1 MTRNVLNQLEC
12 KIGKAGEIL
21 CNTDDTGN
29 VLLFVSS
36 GKLVIYNQNQT
47 PVADVDEGHFVLL
60 PAEKSFIAIAITST
74 RLILMHAGPL
84 SEMITDDPEW
94 NPDRPVILPICP
106 SLAKTLYIIE
116 YYQNEKRTELTKHS
130 FYQLVIFLMQTETY
144 LVIVAILPIHYRN
157 IVY

>member
-29 VLLFVSS
+29 VVLFVSS

-116 YYQNEKRTELTKHS
+116 YYQNEKRSEL
-130 FYQLVIFLMQTETY
+130 
-144 LVIVAILPIHYRN
+144 N
-157 IVY
+157 

>member
-94 NPDRPVILPICP
+94 NPDRPVILPICT
-106 SLAKTLYIIE
+106 SLAKNLYIIE
-116 YYQNEKRTELTKHS
+116 YYQNEKRIEL
-130 FYQLVIFLMQTETY
+130 
-144 LVIVAILPIHYRN
+144 N
-157 IVY
+157 

>member
-1 MTRNVLNQLEC
+1 MIRNVLDQFEC

-36 GKLVIYNQNQT
+36 GKLVIYNRDQM

-116 YYQNEKRTELTKHS
+116 YYQNEKRSEL
-130 FYQLVIFLMQTETY
+130 
-144 LVIVAILPIHYRN
+144 N
-157 IVY
+157 

>member
-74 RLILMHAGPL
+74 RLILMHADPL

-116 YYQNEKRTELTKHS
+116 YYQNEKRSELKHS

>member
-36 GKLVIYNQNQT
+36 GKLVIYNENQT

-116 YYQNEKRTELTKHS
+116 YYQNEKRSEL
-130 FYQLVIFLMQTETY
+130 
-144 LVIVAILPIHYRN
+144 N
-157 IVY
+157 

>member
-21 CNTDDTGN
+21 CNTDDTDN

-116 YYQNEKRTELTKHS
+116 YYQNEKRSEL
-130 FYQLVIFLMQTETY
+130 
-144 LVIVAILPIHYRN
+144 N
-157 IVY
+157 

>member
-21 CNTDDTGN
+21 SNTHDTGN

-116 YYQNEKRTELTKHS
+116 YYQNEKRSEL
-130 FYQLVIFLMQTETY
+130 
-144 LVIVAILPIHYRN
+144 N
-157 IVY
+157 

>member
-12 KIGKAGEIL
+12 KIGRAGEIL

-116 YYQNEKRTELTKHS
+116 YYQNEKRSEL
-130 FYQLVIFLMQTETY
+130 
-144 LVIVAILPIHYRN
+144 N
-157 IVY
+157 

>member
-84 SEMITDDPEW
+84 SEITDDPEW

-116 YYQNEKRTELTKHS
+116 YYQNEKRSEL
-130 FYQLVIFLMQTETY
+130 
-144 LVIVAILPIHYRN
+144 N
-157 IVY
+157 

>member
-60 PAEKSFIAIAITST
+60 TAEKSFIAIAITST

-116 YYQNEKRTELTKHS
+116 YYQNEKRSEL
-130 FYQLVIFLMQTETY
+130 
-144 LVIVAILPIHYRN
+144 N
-157 IVY
+157 

>member
-1 MTRNVLNQLEC
+1 MTRNVLNQFEC

-84 SEMITDDPEW
+84 SEMITDDSEW

-116 YYQNEKRTELTKHS
+116 YYQNEKRSEL
-130 FYQLVIFLMQTETY
+130 
-144 LVIVAILPIHYRN
+144 N
-157 IVY
+157 

>member
-12 KIGKAGEIL
+12 KIGKAGEFL

-116 YYQNEKRTELTKHS
+116 YYQNEKRSEL
-130 FYQLVIFLMQTETY
+130 
-144 LVIVAILPIHYRN
+144 N
-157 IVY
+157 

>member
-29 VLLFVSS
+29 VLLFFSS

-116 YYQNEKRTELTKHS
+116 YYQNEKRSEL
-130 FYQLVIFLMQTETY
+130 
-144 LVIVAILPIHYRN
+144 N
-157 IVY
+157 

>member
-1 MTRNVLNQLEC
+1 MKRNVLNQFEC
-12 KIGKAGEIL
+12 KTGKAGEIL

-29 VLLFVSS
+29 ILLFVSS
-36 GKLVIYNQNQT
+36 GKLVIYNRNQT
-47 PVADVDEGHFVLL
+47 PIADVNEGYFVLL

-74 RLILMHAGPL
+74 RLILMHADPL

-116 YYQNEKRTELTKHS
+116 YYQNEKRSEL
-130 FYQLVIFLMQTETY
+130 
-144 LVIVAILPIHYRN
+144 N
-157 IVY
+157 

>member
-60 PAEKSFIAIAITST
+60 PAENHYCDSHHIDTT
-74 RLILMHAGPL
+74 HTHACRSAFRNDNRRSGMESGSSCHTPYL
-84 SEMITDDPEW
+84 S
-94 NPDRPVILPICP
+94 
-106 SLAKTLYIIE
+106 
-116 YYQNEKRTELTKHS
+116 
-130 FYQLVIFLMQTETY
+130 IFS
-144 LVIVAILPIHYRN
+144 
-157 IVY
+157 

>member
-1 MTRNVLNQLEC
+1 MTRNVLNQFEC

-36 GKLVIYNQNQT
+36 GKLVIYNQTQT

-116 YYQNEKRTELTKHS
+116 YYQNEKRSEL
-130 FYQLVIFLMQTETY
+130 
-144 LVIVAILPIHYRN
+144 N
-157 IVY
+157 

>member
-47 PVADVDEGHFVLL
+47 PVADVDEGHFVLP

-116 YYQNEKRTELTKHS
+116 YYQNEKRSEL
-130 FYQLVIFLMQTETY
+130 
-144 LVIVAILPIHYRN
+144 N
-157 IVY
+157 

>member
-1 MTRNVLNQLEC
+1 MTRNVLNQFEC

-94 NPDRPVILPICP
+94 NPDRPVILPISP

-116 YYQNEKRTELTKHS
+116 YYQNEKRSEL
-130 FYQLVIFLMQTETY
+130 
-144 LVIVAILPIHYRN
+144 N
-157 IVY
+157 

>member
-47 PVADVDEGHFVLL
+47 PVADVDEGHFVVL

-116 YYQNEKRTELTKHS
+116 YYQNEKRSEL
-130 FYQLVIFLMQTETY
+130 
-144 LVIVAILPIHYRN
+144 N
-157 IVY
+157 

>member
-1 MTRNVLNQLEC
+1 MTRNVLNQFEC

-36 GKLVIYNQNQT
+36 GKLVIYNRNHM
-47 PVADVDEGHFVLL
+47 PVADVDEGYFVLL

-116 YYQNEKRTELTKHS
+116 YYQNEKRSEL
-130 FYQLVIFLMQTETY
+130 
-144 LVIVAILPIHYRN
+144 N
-157 IVY
+157 

>member
-1 MTRNVLNQLEC
+1 MTRNVLNQFEC

-36 GKLVIYNQNQT
+36 GKLVIYNQ
-47 PVADVDEGHFVLL
+47 
-60 PAEKSFIAIAITST
+60 IAIAITST

-116 YYQNEKRTELTKHS
+116 YYQNEKRSEL
-130 FYQLVIFLMQTETY
+130 
-144 LVIVAILPIHYRN
+144 N
-157 IVY
+157 

>member
-106 SLAKTLYIIE
+106 SLAKTLYILE
-116 YYQNEKRTELTKHS
+116 YYQHEKRSEL
-130 FYQLVIFLMQTETY
+130 
-144 LVIVAILPIHYRN
+144 N
-157 IVY
+157 

>member
-12 KIGKAGEIL
+12 KIGKAGEII

-116 YYQNEKRTELTKHS
+116 YYQNEKRSEL
-130 FYQLVIFLMQTETY
+130 
-144 LVIVAILPIHYRN
+144 N
-157 IVY
+157 

>member
-1 MTRNVLNQLEC
+1 MTRNVLNQFEC
-12 KIGKAGEIL
+12 KIGKAGETL

-116 YYQNEKRTELTKHS
+116 YYQNEKRSEL
-130 FYQLVIFLMQTETY
+130 
-144 LVIVAILPIHYRN
+144 N
-157 IVY
+157 

>member
-1 MTRNVLNQLEC
+1 MKRNVLNQFEC

-36 GKLVIYNQNQT
+36 GKLVIYNRNQT

-116 YYQNEKRTELTKHS
+116 YYQNEKRSEL
-130 FYQLVIFLMQTETY
+130 
-144 LVIVAILPIHYRN
+144 N
-157 IVY
+157 

>member
-29 VLLFVSS
+29 LLFFVSS

-116 YYQNEKRTELTKHS
+116 YYQNEKRSEL
-130 FYQLVIFLMQTETY
+130 
-144 LVIVAILPIHYRN
+144 N
-157 IVY
+157 

>member
-1 MTRNVLNQLEC
+1 MTRNVLNQFEC

-94 NPDRPVILPICP
+94 NPNRPVILPICP

-116 YYQNEKRTELTKHS
+116 YYQNKKRSEL
-130 FYQLVIFLMQTETY
+130 
-144 LVIVAILPIHYRN
+144 N
-157 IVY
+157 

>member
-1 MTRNVLNQLEC
+1 MTRNVLNQFEC

-21 CNTDDTGN
+21 CNTEDTGN

-106 SLAKTLYIIE
+106 SLAKTLHIIE
-116 YYQNEKRTELTKHS
+116 YYQNEKRSEL
-130 FYQLVIFLMQTETY
+130 
-144 LVIVAILPIHYRN
+144 N
-157 IVY
+157 

>member
-1 MTRNVLNQLEC
+1 MTRNVLNQFEC

-60 PAEKSFIAIAITST
+60 PAEKSFTAIAITST

-116 YYQNEKRTELTKHS
+116 YYQNEKRSEL
-130 FYQLVIFLMQTETY
+130 
-144 LVIVAILPIHYRN
+144 N
-157 IVY
+157 

>member
-84 SEMITDDPEW
+84 SEMITDDPEC

-116 YYQNEKRTELTKHS
+116 YYQNEKRSEL
-130 FYQLVIFLMQTETY
+130 
-144 LVIVAILPIHYRN
+144 N
-157 IVY
+157 

>member
-60 PAEKSFIAIAITST
+60 PAEKSFIAISITST

-116 YYQNEKRTELTKHS
+116 YYQNEKRSEL
-130 FYQLVIFLMQTETY
+130 
-144 LVIVAILPIHYRN
+144 N
-157 IVY
+157 

>member
-47 PVADVDEGHFVLL
+47 PVADVHEGHFVLL

-116 YYQNEKRTELTKHS
+116 YYQNEKRSEL
-130 FYQLVIFLMQTETY
+130 
-144 LVIVAILPIHYRN
+144 N
-157 IVY
+157 

>member
-1 MTRNVLNQLEC
+1 MTRNVLNQFEC
-12 KIGKAGEIL
+12 KIGKAGEII

-94 NPDRPVILPICP
+94 NPDRPVILPISP

-116 YYQNEKRTELTKHS
+116 YYQNEKRSEL
-130 FYQLVIFLMQTETY
+130 
-144 LVIVAILPIHYRN
+144 N
-157 IVY
+157 

>member
-116 YYQNEKRTELTKHS
+116 YYQNEKRSE
-130 FYQLVIFLMQTETY
+130 
-144 LVIVAILPIHYRN
+144 PN
-157 IVY
+157 

>member
-94 NPDRPVILPICP
+94 NPDHKCSPC
-106 SLAKTLYIIE
+106 AFFTFKG
-116 YYQNEKRTELTKHS
+116 NGS
-130 FYQLVIFLMQTETY
+130 FLF
-144 LVIVAILPIHYRN
+144 
-157 IVY
+157 